1 MRRISIALALGLI
14 SALVVTTSA
23 LGATTVVS
31 PSNTNGWTLYQ
42 GDTTATVG
50 FVNGPATAPA
60 GAGSLQYQVGSNG
73 DDFAEVR
80 NTSHAGTLLSN
91 LTTLNYSTYVSV
103 NLDCQAPYLIL
114 NIDQDGNG
122 TTDDLL
128 FFEPC
133 YQDGTYGTIGTDTID
148 TQPAVTLNTWQQ
160 WDALKGGWWSLN
172 DGTFGPPLHSLAGY
186 AALYPGATI
195 VNNDSGAGGL
205 RIAAGGGAGAW
216 DNFVGNADALTIG
229 VSGNDTT
236 YDFEPEADL
245 ELVSN
250 TPTLPGTQTAVY
262 ANQNADENS
271 VVFEY
276 DVVNHGPSDSVGVM
290 FDDTIPDGLTLV
302 GAGFGA
308 TCTPDGALPLSL
320 GTIALDGS
328 VHVCVKATADSTLR
342 QGSLNVQDSASVSAD
357 TREPDPQVYAN
368 SSSESVD
375 IYTVPDP
382 VTNYDVQPGNGNAI
396 ASWKPPVVNGGAT
409 IDYYELVVSATPSGG
424 GQGTFDIYPPGTT
437 HPPAPVGFKVWTPC
451 AGRLGGTLCFNV
463 QNLTNKEAVPS
474 IVYTF
479 TIQAHNAVGLSD
491 IDTNT
496 KTATPSTNNLAKIVG
511 TTSTSL
517 ATCTEATT
525 ANPICIQY
533 SIPNG
538 GGGVFSLQDS
548 IPRDSLCT
556 GSLCNSL
563 NLLASFEGHPPTGY
577 ATASNPIKITVTWDA
592 TIAPNGTKTK
602 VYYQAD
608 GDVFQLPKCI
618 STNVANPDPCV
629 QFVRAFPFGK
639 SGTCKPKSQCYG
651 DIQGLILLTSFV
663 DGGIYHK

>member
-1 MRRISIALALGLI
+1 MRRISVALALGVI
-14 SALVVTTSA
+14 CSLVVTARA
-23 LGATTVVS
+23 LGATTVVVVS
-31 PSNTNGWTLYQ
+31 PSNTNGWSLYP
-42 GDTTATVG
+42 GNITATVG

-60 GAGSLQYQVGSNG
+60 GAGSLKYQVGSNG

-80 NTSHAGTLLSN
+80 NTSHAGTRLSD
-91 LTTLNYSTYVSV
+91 LTTLNYSTYVSDNV
-103 NLDCQAPYLIL
+103 DCQAPYLIL
-114 NIDQDGNG
+114 NIDQDGNR

-133 YQDGTYGTIGTDTID
+133 YQDGTYGTIGTDTIA
-148 TQPAVTLNTWQQ
+148 TQPAVALNTWQQ
-160 WDALKGGWWSLN
+160 WDALNGGWWSRN

-186 AALYPGATI
+186 EALYPSATI
-195 VNNDSGAGGL
+195 VDNDSGDGGL

-229 VSGNDTT
+229 VNGDDTT

-262 ANQNADENS
+262 ANQNSDQNS

-308 TCTPDGALPLSL
+308 NCTPDGELPLSL
-320 GTIALDGS
+320 GTVALDGS

-368 SSSESVD
+368 SSSESLD
-375 IYTVPDP
+375 IHTVPDP
-382 VTNYDVQPGNGNAI
+382 VTNFDVQPGDKNAI
-396 ASWKPPVVNGGAT
+396 ASWSPPSIDGGESIDSYHIVVTADNG
-409 IDYYELVVSATPSGG
+409 ENQRL
-424 GQGTFDIYPPGTT
+424 FDVTGSSCT
-437 HPPAPVGFKVWTPC
+437 
-451 AGRLGGTLCFNV
+451 GRLGGSLCYNIQHLTDDDQTTPTLH
-463 QNLTNKEAVPS
+463 
-474 IVYTF
+474 YTF
-479 TIQAHNAVGLSD
+479 TIQAENEVGFSD
-491 IDTNT
+491 IGTNT
-496 KTATPSTNNLAKIVG
+496 RIATPSTNNQAKIVG
-511 TTSTSL
+511 TTSTSF

-533 SIPNG
+533 SIPSG
-538 GGGVFSLQDS
+538 GGGVFSLQDTVPTNS
-548 IPRDSLCT
+548 ICT
-556 GSLCNSL
+556 GILCGQL
-563 NLLASFEGHPPTGY
+563 QPLASFEGHPPTGY
-577 ATASNPIKITVTWDA
+577 ATASNPIRITVTWDA

-608 GDVFQLPKCI
+608 GDVFQVPKCI
-618 STNVANPDPCV
+618 SNNVANPDPCV

-639 SGTCKPKSQCYG
+639 GGSCKPKSKCYG
-651 DIQGLILLTSFV
+651 DIQSLILLTSFV
-663 DGGIYHK
+663 DGGILHR